1 MDNGTQRDRL
11 ITFIESKRM
20 TRREFQDSIGVSISY
35 VHNMSGSIR
44 QPILSRIE
52 ETYPELNID
61 WLVSGKGEMIN
72 DRKKRVINQIKSDN
86 EVAAMIGI
94 ESMIPLL
101 PTSAMAG
108 KLTDFSDGIDERS
121 CELMIPPIRDAELAI
136 TVTGD
141 SMSPEYP
148 SGSKIILKKINESAF
163 IDWGRTYVLDT
174 IIAFLGF
181 IEKYLPAMDNEG
193 VEKYIDAITIP
204 PFTEYAMS
212 HIEEW
217 RKTMQ
222 LREVVMND
230 NYVEIL
236 KNMGFEVK

>member
-61 WLVSGKGEMIN
+61 WLVNGKGEMLN
-72 DRKKRVINQIKSDN
+72 DRKKRVINQMKSDT
-86 EVAAMIGI
+86 EVATMIGI

-121 CELMIPPIRDAELAI
+121 CELMISPIRDAELAI

-174 IIAFLGF
+174 INGAVIKNLYPS
-181 IEKYLPAMDNEG
+181 EKENCVKCVSINPEYPTFDVNLEDVFG
-193 VEKYIDAITIP
+193 VYRVL
-204 PFTEYAMS
+204 MCLS
-212 HIEEW
+212 
-217 RKTMQ
+217 
-222 LREVVMND
+222 
-230 NYVEIL
+230 L
-236 KNMGFEVK
+236 K

>member
-61 WLVSGKGEMIN
+61 WLVNGKGEMIN

-108 KLTDFSDGIDERS
+108 KLTDFSDGIDE
-121 CELMIPPIRDAELAI
+121 
-136 TVTGD
+136 
-141 SMSPEYP
+141 
-148 SGSKIILKKINESAF
+148 NN
-163 IDWGRTYVLDT
+163 
-174 IIAFLGF
+174 
-181 IEKYLPAMDNEG
+181 LPKDFADVATLIMVVNDDQ
-193 VEKYIDAITIP
+193 KA
-204 PFTEYAMS
+204 
-212 HIEEW
+212 
-217 RKTMQ
+217 RKTNP
-222 LREVVMND
+222 ND
-230 NYVEIL
+230 SNIE
-236 KNMGFEVK
+236 